1 MKICLETIPHEHQRY
16 PTVGDWY
23 YTDSGDWKIKVSCL
37 VDWRYTFLVMFHE
50 MIEMALCRFDGVP
63 EEAVTEF
70 DTNFEEHRINGDLME
85 PGDDPLAPYHW
96 QHQMATMF
104 EKVMARLLRVDWREY
119 EEAINAL

>member
-1 MKICLETIPHEHQRY
+1 
-16 PTVGDWY
+16 
-23 YTDSGDWKIKVSCL
+23 
-37 VDWRYTFLVMFHE
+37 
-50 MIEMALCRFDGVP
+50 
-63 EEAVTEF
+63 
-70 DTNFEEHRINGDLME
+70 ME